1 MTVRDAAVP
10 APSVVPRRPKLRLL
24 RPEWLVRF
32 ISVVVVLVAWELYA
46 PHVSRILLRP
56 PSAIASAFVDLIRDG
71 SLLTAT
77 TQSLRNLA
85 IGLAIALVVGLVVGV
100 ISARSWLVFNASDP
114 WVNALYSTP
123 SVALVP
129 FLSLWLGIGDKAK
142 IAAIALFAVFPI
154 LINTQQGVRHV
165 DPGLLEV
172 ARSFSSTERRLW
184 RDVLIP
190 SALPFILA
198 GTRLA
203 IGRALV
209 GMVVAEFLT
218 SFSGGLGS
226 LIITYQN
233 VFRVDKM
240 FVPLIVVAF
249 LGIVLMGFV
258 QWLEARLAPWA
269 RRET

>member
-1 MTVRDAAVP
+1 MTAQEATVVARPAISRRARPRLPGRD
-10 APSVVPRRPKLRLL
+10 
-24 RPEWLVRF
+24 WLVR
-32 ISVVVVLVAWELYA
+32 IASVVVVLVAWELYA

-56 PSAIASAFVDLIRDG
+56 PSAIATAFVELIRDG
-71 SLLTAT
+71 SLITAT
-77 TQSLRNLA
+77 ALSLRNLSV
-85 IGLAIALVVGLVVGV
+85 GLAIALVVGLVVGV
-100 ISARSWLVFNASDP
+100 TSARSWLVFNASDP

-129 FLSLWLGIGDKAK
+129 FLSLWLGSGDRAK

-172 ARSFSSTERRLW
+172 ARSFSSSERRLW

-209 GMVVAEFLT
+209 GMVVAEFLI
-218 SFSGGLGS
+218 SFTGGLGS
-226 LIITYQN
+226 LIIIYQN

-240 FVPLIVVAF
+240 FVPVIVVAF
-249 LGIVLMGFV
+249 LGIVLMGIV
-258 QWLEARLAPWA
+258 QWLEARIAPWA
-269 RRET
+269 RREA